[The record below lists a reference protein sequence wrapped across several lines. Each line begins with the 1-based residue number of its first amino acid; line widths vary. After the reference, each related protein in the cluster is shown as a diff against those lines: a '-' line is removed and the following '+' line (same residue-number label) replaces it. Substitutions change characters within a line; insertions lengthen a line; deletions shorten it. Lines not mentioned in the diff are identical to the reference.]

1 MGGKERK
8 SEKDYINWEK
18 VRDRLTTNYDDVY
31 IYYIYILNI
40 RDACSVPYVSFFLR
54 HVTTVS
60 AIAFTV
66 YTSIYYYYSWVVLCC
81 WATKE
86 MKNIKVYS
94 LFLLLLSSDQV
105 SDKTFFF
112 FRKRAYY
119 SFLSVLWYSR
129 PRCTIFIL
137 PTSVS
142 FPLRKRMKRARQ
154 SVTASTNS
162 PPVVRKLVDY

>member
-1 MGGKERK
+1 MNQLTVATGLLFSPTPPPIHAYQGRWVWKGKWEGK

-60 AIAFTV
+60 AITFTV

-112 FRKRAYY
+112 FANARIPFYL
-119 SFLSVLWYSR
+119 SFDIPVHDAQFLFCQR
-129 PRCTIFIL
+129 R
-137 PTSVS
+137 
-142 FPLRKRMKRARQ
+142 FPF
-154 SVTASTNS
+154 
-162 PPVVRKLVDY
+162 Y